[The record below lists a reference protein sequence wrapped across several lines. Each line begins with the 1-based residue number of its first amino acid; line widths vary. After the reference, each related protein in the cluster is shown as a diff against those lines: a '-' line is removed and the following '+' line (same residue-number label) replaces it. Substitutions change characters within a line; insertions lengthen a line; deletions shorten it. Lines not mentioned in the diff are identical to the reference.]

1 MAYQSHSDLK
11 RNKPTKWWHEYIVDD
26 MLAFPTDTLRAR
38 AKRLDYSE
46 AYLSIIINSDMFKAL
61 YAERRKAYN
70 ERLDGSIAHKTAQA
84 ANKALDIVLETLEKK
99 RDAIPFPALAEFTD
113 RTLSRLGYGEKHAS
127 GTNVNVN
134 VGLAPAVT
142 PEQLA
147 EARKSLRAVEASH
160 MIDVTPVPQIE
171 KKEAS

>member
-1 MAYQSHSDLK
+1 MAYQSYGDLK

-26 MLAFPTDTLRAR
+26 MLAFPTSTVKER

-46 AYLSIIINSDMFKAL
+46 TYLSIIINSDMFKAL

-70 ERLDGSIAHKTAQA
+70 ERLDGSITQKTALA

-113 RTLSRLGYGEKHAS
+113 RTLSRLGYGEKQS

-134 VGLAPAVT
+134 VGIQPAVT

-147 EARKSLRAVEASH
+147 EARKSLRAVEASR
-160 MIDVTPVPQIE
+160 MIDVTPEVPQIE